1 MCLFRVYIIVDFF
14 TKLYNIY
21 YCESNN
27 KKIIFMASLKV
38 KLKNCSKKDKF
49 FGILSHVTSED
60 VDETTMLS
68 DIVKDLDVLNDKPI
82 MACDFAH
89 DLGLDSLDVLEMCFQ
104 CKEVFGI
111 DEEID
116 VEMDTVTV
124 QELYDIVNKH
134 GKGD

>member
-1 MCLFRVYIIVDFF
+1 
-14 TKLYNIY
+14 
-21 YCESNN
+21 
-27 KKIIFMASLKV
+27 MASLKV

-68 DIVKDLDVLNDKPI
+68 DIVKDLDGLNDKPI

-104 CKEVFGI
+104 CKEVFDI

-116 VEMDTVTV
+116 VEMNTITV